1 MGVLRNQKYQREIV
15 HPQGDV
21 KQCIRI
27 DQKDNIFDSF
37 LNRSWYTL
45 YSEMHC

>member
-1 MGVLRNQKYQREIV
+1 MLSNQEYQREIV

-21 KQCIRI
+21 KQRIRI
-27 DQKDNIFDSF
+27 DQKNYIFDSL

-45 YSEMHC
+45 YSEMYC